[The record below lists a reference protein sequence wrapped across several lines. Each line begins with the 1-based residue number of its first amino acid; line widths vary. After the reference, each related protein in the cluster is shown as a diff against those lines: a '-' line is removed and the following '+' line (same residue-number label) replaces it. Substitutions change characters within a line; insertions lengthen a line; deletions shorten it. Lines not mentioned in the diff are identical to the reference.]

1 MLECNRSKLLWN
13 QISGSAF
20 LSTLLPENYLHPW
33 CSLMLCPLRSR
44 GSGVTVAVLLSWE
57 PPREGDLPV
66 RNYRVT
72 WTDRNTHTTHKHT
85 HTFHAQARNNMHTL
99 PTHSRP
105 VEQGKKENNARVT
118 HGVRDHFNNVYI
130 IYKVFDP
137 LITLWCKQF
146 YQHIQYSILIG
157 YIQKILSVRRNKGC
171 VAFLNVHVEAQKP
184 LMKLK
189 DVTVILSFF
198 MLTYW
203 PFKKW
208 S

>member
-1 MLECNRSKLLWN
+1 MDSFETSNPNHRQVPIYSFQILYCLMRIFYLFQTTYKVREYACNRSKLSWN
-13 QISGSAF
+13 QISGCAF

-85 HTFHAQARNNMHTL
+85 HTFHAQTRNNMHTL

-118 HGVRDHFNNVYI
+118 QGVRNHFNIVFI
-130 IYKVFDP
+130 IY
-137 LITLWCKQF
+137 
-146 YQHIQYSILIG
+146 
-157 YIQKILSVRRNKGC
+157 
-171 VAFLNVHVEAQKP
+171 
-184 LMKLK
+184 
-189 DVTVILSFF
+189 
-198 MLTYW
+198 
-203 PFKKW
+203 
-208 S
+208 